1 MSAGAESSGFGK
13 QPMGEAKKPKKSP
26 VAKASEDAMALETTG
41 ARVHARRDESAQAT
55 AHGQI
60 VFLA

>member
-1 MSAGAESSGFGK
+1 
-13 QPMGEAKKPKKSP
+13 MGEAKKPKKSP